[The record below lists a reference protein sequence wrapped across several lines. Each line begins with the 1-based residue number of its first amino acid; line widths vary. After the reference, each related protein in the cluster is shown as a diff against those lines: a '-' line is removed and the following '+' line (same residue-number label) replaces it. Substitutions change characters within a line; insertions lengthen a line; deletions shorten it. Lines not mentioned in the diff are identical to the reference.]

1 MNEETERRREAG
13 SCEFSGPGTAQQAH
27 SKYPLDL
34 LCVEK

>member
-1 MNEETERRREAG
+1 MSEETERRREAG
-13 SCEFSGPGTAQQAH
+13 CGESSMPGTAQQSH